1 MVFQALAVDPD
12 DPATPNGRLTYKFL
26 DDGTLGTDHASFEI
40 RKCSCFKICTLY
52 LILICSCRVRFIYT
66 DPATGLVTTKARL
79 DRESKASY
87 TLILVARD
95 QGNPPQQA
103 TRRLHVNVRD
113 IDDHP
118 SQFIRTPVCSGE
130 YDLLYSQKI
139 CN

>member
-1 MVFQALAVDPD
+1 ML
-12 DPATPNGRLTYKFL
+12 L
-26 DDGTLGTDHASFEI
+26 S
-40 RKCSCFKICTLY
+40 
-52 LILICSCRVRFIYT
+52 T

-118 SQFIRTPVCSGE
+118 SQFIRTPVCGCDINKFVSN
-130 YDLLYSQKI
+130 SP
-139 CN
+139 